1 MNMKSINILF
11 FIVFLFS
18 CTHKPE
24 PKNIIAFSCL
34 KCSGCVENSLN
45 YIREKNIDRRYK
57 IILDSNCLKDNMAI
71 LNKIKFDQMS
81 NDDIQEKFG
90 RFGNFILIDSSGQK
104 IEFMTDMSL
113 SSYIK

>member
-1 MNMKSINILF
+1 
-11 FIVFLFS
+11 
-18 CTHKPE
+18 
-24 PKNIIAFSCL
+24 
-34 KCSGCVENSLN
+34 
-45 YIREKNIDRRYK
+45 
-57 IILDSNCLKDNMAI
+57 
-71 LNKIKFDQMS
+71 MS